1 MAGSSPVRTMV
12 PGGRPGLTDPA
23 HDPQRTPRMTTLLV
37 VGLVSGLVTAVSPC
51 VLPVL
56 PVVLTTSAGREA
68 APWRPVA
75 VVGGMVLAFG
85 AATLLGAAVLGALGL
100 PQDVLRWAG
109 ITVLTVVGLG
119 LLWPRLGHLVEAP
132 FARIRPLRMDRDG
145 NPFVLGLGMG
155 LVFVPCAGPVL
166 ASITVLAATE
176 QIGPELVALTAAYCL
191 GVALPL
197 LGIAL
202 AGDRILARVRAVRER
217 TRAARTAAGAVM
229 VATALVIATGAA
241 EPLQRAT
248 PEWLQAISEWAS
260 SDADVQAELRRLG
273 DEAPSAQALTFA
285 ECADADPGELRD
297 CGPAP
302 ELVGLTGWLNS
313 EPVDLAALR
322 GRVVLV
328 DFWTYSCIN
337 CQRTLPYLTRW
348 ADEYADDGL
357 VVIGVHAPEFA
368 FEREARNVADAAER
382 FGIRYP
388 IALDNDFVSWRA
400 YDQRFWPAKYL
411 IDPEGTVRQV
421 HYGEGAYAET
431 EAAIRE
437 LLGLSGEVR
446 TDGDPR
452 HTDGRT
458 PETYLGSDRVAR
470 LQDDE
475 VVPGLEAEYELQEP
489 DLDSF
494 SLGGTWRVEPE
505 YAQAGQDAVLGL
517 TFRAAQVHL
526 VLEGE
531 GTVTVTVDGQAD
543 ATRVVEVSGTPQ
555 LHTLYDG
562 AARTAVL
569 RLAFTPGVRA
579 YAFTFG

>member
-1 MAGSSPVRTMV
+1 
-12 PGGRPGLTDPA
+12 
-23 HDPQRTPRMTTLLV
+23 MTTLLV
-37 VGLVSGLVTAVSPC
+37 VGLVSGLVTAGSPC
-51 VLPVL
+51 VLPGL
-56 PVVLTTSAGREA
+56 PVVLTTSAGRRA
-68 APWRPVA
+68 SPWRPVA

-85 AATLLGAAVLGALGL
+85 VATLLGAAALGALGL
-100 PQDVLRWAG
+100 PQDLLRWAG

-119 LLWPRLGHLVEAP
+119 LVWPRLGHLVEAP
-132 FARIRPLRMDRDG
+132 FARVRPARLDRDG

-166 ASITVLAATE
+166 ASITVLAATT

-202 AGDRILARVRAVRER
+202 AGDRILGRVRAVRER
-217 TRAARTAAGAVM
+217 TRAARAAAGAVM
-229 VATALVIATGAA
+229 VATALVIATGAV

-248 PEWLQAISEWAS
+248 PEWLQAVSDWVS
-260 SDADVQAELRRLG
+260 SDADVQDELRRLG
-273 DEAPSAQALTFA
+273 DEEAPSAQALTFDG
-285 ECADADPGELRD
+285 CADADPGELRD

-313 EPVDLAALR
+313 EPLDLAGLR
-322 GRVVLV
+322 GQVVLV

-348 ADEYADDGL
+348 AEEYADDGL

-388 IALDNDFVSWRA
+388 IALDNDFATWRA

-411 IDPEGTVRQV
+411 VDTDGTVRQV

-437 LLGLSGEVR
+437 LLGLSGDVR
-446 TDGDPR
+446 ADDGPR
-452 HTDGRT
+452 HTEDRT

-470 LQDDE
+470 LHDDE
-475 VVPGLEAEYELQEP
+475 VVPGRAAAYTLRDPALH
-489 DLDSF
+489 SF

-505 YAQAGQDAVLGL
+505 YAQAGRDAVLAL
-517 TFRAAQVHL
+517 RFTAAQVHL

-531 GTVTVTVDGQAD
+531 GTVSVTVDGDPD
-543 ATRVVEVSGTPQ
+543 AARVVEVSGTPQ

-562 AARTAVL
+562 AARTSVL
-569 RLAFTPGVRA
+569 RLALTPGVRA

>member
-1 MAGSSPVRTMV
+1 
-12 PGGRPGLTDPA
+12 
-23 HDPQRTPRMTTLLV
+23 MTTLLV

-56 PVVLTTSAGREA
+56 PVVLTTSAGRQA
-68 APWRPVA
+68 GPGRPVA

-85 AATLLGAAVLGALGL
+85 VATLLGAAVLGALGL

-119 LLWPRLGHLVEAP
+119 LVWPRLGHLVEAP
-132 FARIRPLRMDRDG
+132 FARVRPLRMNRDG

-166 ASITVLAATE
+166 ASITVLAATA

-202 AGDRILARVRAVRER
+202 AGDRILSRVRAVRER
-217 TRAARTAAGAVM
+217 TRAARAATGAVM

-248 PEWLQAISEWAS
+248 PEWLQAVSEWAS
-260 SDADVQAELRRLG
+260 SDADAQAELRSLSDDG
-273 DEAPSAQALTFA
+273 MPSAQLLTFS
-285 ECADADPGELRD
+285 ECAEADPGELRD

-313 EPVDLAALR
+313 EPLDLAALR

-348 ADEYADDGL
+348 AEEYADDGL

-382 FGIRYP
+382 FDIRYP
-388 IALDNDFVSWRA
+388 IALDNDFVTWRA

-411 IDPEGTVRQV
+411 VDAEGTVRQV

-446 TDGDPR
+446 ADDGPR

-470 LQDDE
+470 LHDDE
-475 VVPGLEAEYELQEP
+475 VVPGREAEYALQDP
-489 DLDSF
+489 ALHSF

-505 YAQAGQDAVLGL
+505 YAQAGQDAVLAL
-517 TFRAAQVHL
+517 RFRAAQVHL

-531 GTVTVTVDGQAD
+531 GTVTVSVDGDAD
-543 ATRVVEVSGTPQ
+543 PARVVEVSGTPQ
-555 LHTLYDG
+555 LHTVYDG

>member
-1 MAGSSPVRTMV
+1 
-12 PGGRPGLTDPA
+12 
-23 HDPQRTPRMTTLLV
+23 MTTLLV
-37 VGLVSGLVTAVSPC
+37 VGLVSGLITAVSPC

-56 PVVLTTSAGREA
+56 PVVLTTSAGRQA
-68 APWRPVA
+68 GPARPVA

-85 AATLLGAAVLGALGL
+85 VATLLGAAVLSALGL
-100 PQDVLRWAG
+100 PQDVLRWVG
-109 ITVLTVVGLG
+109 IAVLTLVGLG

-132 FARIRPLRMDRDG
+132 FARVRPLRMDRDG

-166 ASITVLAATE
+166 ASITVLAATA
-176 QIGPELVALTAAYCL
+176 QIGPELIALTVAYCL

-197 LGIAL
+197 LGFAL
-202 AGDRILARVRAVRER
+202 AGERILARVRAVRER
-217 TRAARTAAGAVM
+217 TRAARTVAGAVM

-248 PEWLQAISEWAS
+248 PEWLQAVTEWTT
-260 SDADVQAELRRLG
+260 SDAEVQAELGRLG
-273 DEAPSAQALTFA
+273 DEGAPSAQALTFS

-297 CGPAP
+297 CGLAP
-302 ELVGLTGWLNS
+302 ELTGLTGWLNS
-313 EPVDLAALR
+313 EPLDLAALR

-348 ADEYADDGL
+348 AEEYADDGL

-388 IALDNDFVSWRA
+388 IALDNDFATWRA

-411 IDPEGTVRQV
+411 VDADGTVRQV
-421 HYGEGAYAET
+421 HYGEGAYAQT
-431 EAAIRE
+431 EAAIRQ
-437 LLGLSGEVR
+437 LLGLSGEV
-446 TDGDPR
+446 TADVTADDAPG
-452 HTDGRT
+452 HTEGRT
-458 PETYLGSDRVAR
+458 PETYLGSERVER
-470 LQDDE
+470 LHHDE
-475 VVPGLEAEYELQEP
+475 VVAGRDAEYRLQVP
-489 DLDSF
+489 PLHSF

-505 YAQAGQDAVLGL
+505 YAQAGQDAVLAL

-526 VLEGE
+526 VLAGE
-531 GTVTVTVDGQAD
+531 GTVTVTVDGEPEA
-543 ATRVVEVSGTPQ
+543 ARVVQVSGTPQ

-562 AARTAVL
+562 AARTGVL
-569 RLAFTPGVRA
+569 RLACTPDVQA

>member
-1 MAGSSPVRTMV
+1 
-12 PGGRPGLTDPA
+12 
-23 HDPQRTPRMTTLLV
+23 MTTLLV

-56 PVVLTTSAGREA
+56 PVVLTTSAGRRA

-85 AATLLGAAVLGALGL
+85 VATLLGAAVLGALGL
-100 PQDVLRWAG
+100 PQDVLRWVG
-109 ITVLTVVGLG
+109 ITVLAVVGLG

-132 FARIRPLRMDRDG
+132 FAQIRPVRMDRDG
-145 NPFVLGLGMG
+145 NAFVLGLGMG

-166 ASITVLAATE
+166 ASITVLAATA
-176 QIGPELVALTAAYCL
+176 QIGPELIALTVAYCV

-197 LGIAL
+197 LGLAM
-202 AGDRILARVRAVRER
+202 AGDRILTRVRAVRER
-217 TRAARTAAGAVM
+217 TRATRTVAGSVM
-229 VATALVIATGAA
+229 VVTALVIATGAA

-248 PEWLQAISEWAS
+248 PEWLQAVSAWTA
-260 SDADVQAELRRLG
+260 SDAGVQAELRGLG
-273 DEAPSAQALTFA
+273 DDVPSAQALTFA

-302 ELVGLTGWLNS
+302 ELAGLTGWLNS
-313 EPVDLAALR
+313 EPLELADLR

-348 ADEYADDGL
+348 AEEYGDDGL

-382 FGIRYP
+382 FGVRYP
-388 IALDNDFVSWRA
+388 IALDNDFVTWRA

-411 IDPEGTVRQV
+411 VDQEGRVRQV
-421 HYGEGAYAET
+421 HYGEGAYAQT
-431 EAAIRE
+431 EAAIRQ

-446 TDGDPR
+446 ADDGPR

-470 LQDDE
+470 LHDDE
-475 VVPGLEAEYELQEP
+475 VVPGREAVYELQDP
-489 DLDSF
+489 ALHSF
-494 SLGGTWRVEPE
+494 SLGGAWRVEPE
-505 YAQAGQDAVLGL
+505 YAQAGRDAVLAL
-517 TFRAAQVHL
+517 RFHAAQVHL

-531 GTVTVTVDGQAD
+531 GTVTVTVDGDPD
-543 ATRVVEVSGTPQ
+543 AARVVEVSGTPQ

-562 AARTAVL
+562 AARTGVL
-569 RLAFTPGVRA
+569 RLALTPGVRA

>member
-1 MAGSSPVRTMV
+1 
-12 PGGRPGLTDPA
+12 
-23 HDPQRTPRMTTLLV
+23 MTTLLV

-56 PVVLTTSAGREA
+56 PVVLTTSAGRRA
-68 APWRPVA
+68 GPWRPVA

-85 AATLLGAAVLGALGL
+85 VATLLGAAALGALGL
-100 PQDVLRWAG
+100 PQDALRWAG
-109 ITVLTVVGLG
+109 IAVLTVVGLG

-132 FARIRPLRMDRDG
+132 FARVRPLRMDRDG

-166 ASITVLAATE
+166 ASITVLAATAE
-176 QIGPELVALTAAYCL
+176 IGPELIALTVAYCL

-202 AGDRILARVRAVRER
+202 AGDRILGRVRAVRER
-217 TRAARTAAGAVM
+217 TRAARAAAGGVM
-229 VATALVIATGAA
+229 VATAVVIATGAA

-248 PEWLQAISEWAS
+248 PEWLEAVSEWVS
-260 SDADVQAELRRLG
+260 SDADVQAELGRLG
-273 DEAPSAQALTFA
+273 DDEEPSAQARTFA

-357 VVIGVHAPEFA
+357 VVIGVHSPEFA
-368 FEREARNVADAAER
+368 FERETRNVADAAER
-382 FGIRYP
+382 FGIGYP
-388 IALDNDFVSWRA
+388 IALDNEFATWRA
-400 YDQRFWPAKYL
+400 YDQRYWPAKYL
-411 IDPEGTVRQV
+411 VDPEGTVRQV

-431 EAAIRE
+431 EAAIRQ
-437 LLGLSGEVR
+437 LLGLPGHAR
-446 TDGDPR
+446 ADDGPG
-452 HTDGRT
+452 HTEDRT

-470 LQDDE
+470 LHEDE
-475 VVPGLEAEYELQEP
+475 VVPGREAEYELVDP
-489 DLDSF
+489 ALHSF

-505 YAQAGQDAVLGL
+505 YAQAGRDAVLAL
-517 TFRAAQVHL
+517 RFRAAQVHL

-531 GTVTVTVDGQAD
+531 GSVTVTVDGDAD
-543 ATRVVEVSGTPQ
+543 TRRVVEVSGSPR

-562 AARTAVL
+562 AARTADL
-569 RLAFTPGVRA
+569 RLAFSPGVRA